1 MYSEKVRRIPRV
13 SSSRKDK
20 FRERERYRRSFWG
33 TVFLELVL
41 QKIEEDEFF
50 DLEEQEEEEK
60 AACRKK
66 NASSPRILKAE
77 LGGKSAGKKSA
88 VKWRLPAERKSVCTE
103 WENILVWASGD
114 WLELSVFPVGMESVS
129 EEYSALV
136 NFMRCMEAVS
146 NNRIYYDSNEIL
158 RKYYDGGVEKFYVER
173 AFYRFCR
180 EYIRKGEERSAFY
193 VYDVLSEVYE
203 YFARANT
210 RNAVRKNNE
219 EGRTL
224 VEESGISWTGCSY
237 YNADYYDRWL
247 DMRQMFRRICGE
259 LAEEY
264 DMDVP
269 DFEEIEAETRF
280 RMEGG
285 LSFHGAW
292 SFEQR
297 KNNYPP
303 EEFGMRELSASPPQG
318 FLYFYRDYFNEGQY
332 PVFEGLQEGLRQR
345 IAANPLDQR
354 EFYSIAIEKREYHN
368 GLSYL
373 LERNL
378 EPEEWRFLANFKLHR
393 TAGCIE
399 LLCGRGEKGGS
410 TLC

>member
-1 MYSEKVRRIPRV
+1 VYSEKVRRIPRV

-41 QKIEEDEFF
+41 QKIEEDEFS
-50 DLEEQEEEEK
+50 DLEEPREEET
-60 AACRKK
+60 AVYRKK
-66 NASSPRILKAE
+66 KASSTRVLHAE
-77 LGGKSAGKKSA
+77 LTGNSYDRKSN
-88 VKWRLPAERKSVCTE
+88 VKWQLPRERKSVCTE
-103 WENILVWASGD
+103 WENVLVWASGD
-114 WLELSVFPVGMESVS
+114 WLELSVFPAGMAVVS

-136 NFMRCMEAVS
+136 NFMRCIEAAS
-146 NNRIYYDSNEIL
+146 NHRIFYDSDEVL

-180 EYIRKGEERSAFY
+180 EYIRKGGEKSAFY

-224 VEESGISWTGCSY
+224 AEEGGVSWTGCSY
-237 YNADYYDRWL
+237 YNADYYYRW
-247 DMRQMFRRICGE
+247 DDIQQMFRRICGE

-285 LSFHGAW
+285 LNFHGAW
-292 SFEQR
+292 CFEQR
-297 KNNYPP
+297 KHNYPA
-303 EEFGMRELSASPPQG
+303 EEFGMREFSAVPPRG

-332 PVFEGLQEGLRQR
+332 PVFERLQEGLRER
-345 IAANPLDQR
+345 IAANPLDER
-354 EFYSIAIEKREYHN
+354 EFYSFAIEKKEYHN

-373 LERNL
+373 LERKL
-378 EPEEWRFLANFKLHR
+378 GSEEWKFLANFKLHR
-393 TAGCIE
+393 TTGCMEILCAG
-399 LLCGRGEKGGS
+399 GVPQKR
-410 TLC
+410 